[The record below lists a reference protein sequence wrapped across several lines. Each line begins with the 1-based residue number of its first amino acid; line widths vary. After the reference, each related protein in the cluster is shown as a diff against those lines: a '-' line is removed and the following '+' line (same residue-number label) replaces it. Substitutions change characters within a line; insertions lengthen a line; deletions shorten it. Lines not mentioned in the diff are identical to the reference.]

1 MRPKVGDTVAF
12 RSGNRVATGIV
23 TWVGACGIDVMVGD
37 DPVVTLDEE
46 DILEIPKP
54 AEGS

>member
-1 MRPKVGDTVAF
+1 
-12 RSGNRVATGIV
+12 V

-46 DILEIPKP
+46 DILEIPIP